1 MTISAPELR
10 KLQSELN
17 RLRAEN
23 ARLRSHHIKTNH
35 RGKPVAMPRA
45 PKWTTLI
52 GVGKEIWRGIDADAY
67 INAERNSWN

>member
-1 MTISAPELR
+1 MAISAPELR
-10 KLQSELN
+10 KLQSELK

-23 ARLRSHHIKTNH
+23 ARLKNH
-35 RGKPVAMPRA
+35 RAKPNHRRKQIAAPRS
-45 PKWTTLI
+45 PKWTAMI